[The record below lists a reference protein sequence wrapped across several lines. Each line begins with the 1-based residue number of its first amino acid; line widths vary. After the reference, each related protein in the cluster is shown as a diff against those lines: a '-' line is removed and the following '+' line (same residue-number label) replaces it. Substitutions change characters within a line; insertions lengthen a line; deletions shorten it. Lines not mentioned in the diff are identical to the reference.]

1 MYSLVL
7 VGCGATGSNIATFI
21 SQLAISEKKID
32 EIVLVDG
39 DLVEAKNFRN
49 QKFTKRDVGEN
60 KAKVLSRRFSKL
72 GINISYIDKYVD
84 DEKELIKILSSCISQ
99 PILVGA
105 VDNNKC
111 RKFMHFA
118 FQSEEIPTL
127 VYIDTGNGDI
137 NHVGQTVMGVKVNN
151 KIVRPDVGI
160 YYPIILEE
168 EDDKEKKDY
177 KCSEIEEHPQS
188 FATNVLSATTTF
200 LMINNLINQVNSN
213 TFVNFD
219 ADKILL
225 QRS

>member
-1 MYSLVL
+1 
-7 VGCGATGSNIATFI
+7 
-21 SQLAISEKKID
+21 
-32 EIVLVDG
+32 
-39 DLVEAKNFRN
+39 
-49 QKFTKRDVGEN
+49 
-60 KAKVLSRRFSKL
+60 
-72 GINISYIDKYVD
+72 
-84 DEKELIKILSSCISQ
+84 
-99 PILVGA
+99 
-105 VDNNKC
+105 
-111 RKFMHFA
+111 MHFA

-219 ADKILL
+219 ADKILI